1 MSDDTRTTLA
11 SAFLALSSPLQL
23 PFHLSRAAAFASS
36 RFSLSRNAKCV
47 PFVCAALLGRL
58 SPRCSSNARCRR
70 AVGGGGLGGGGLAG
84 GGLAGGGLGG
94 GGGVGGAR
102 GGAGGLE
109 GATMS
114 LASVSA
120 SLSASIVIA
129 PATTKPTAM
138 AVPAARTISCPVLLM
153 VHARRTRVRDT
164 RVPL

>member
-1 MSDDTRTTLA
+1 V
-11 SAFLALSSPLQL
+11 QL

-36 RFSLSRNAKCV
+36 RFSLSRNAKCA

-58 SPRCSSNARCRR
+58 SPRCSSNARCCRR
-70 AVGGGGLGGGGLAG
+70 AVGGGGLGG

-102 GGAGGLE
+102 GGAGGLK

-138 AVPAARTISCPVLLM
+138 AVPAARTMSCPVLLM
-153 VHARRTRVRDT
+153 VRDT